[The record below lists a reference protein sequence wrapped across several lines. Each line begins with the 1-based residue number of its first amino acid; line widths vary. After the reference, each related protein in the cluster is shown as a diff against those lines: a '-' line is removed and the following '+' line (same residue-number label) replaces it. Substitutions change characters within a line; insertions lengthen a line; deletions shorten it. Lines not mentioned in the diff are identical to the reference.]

1 MPRREGRDK
10 MADQCLATV
19 TLGPGQTEVREFG
32 LPAIGADDALMRVE
46 AAGVCGSDW
55 PFFAGIQRH
64 SRPAAEAPQP
74 RIQGHENVGR
84 IVKIGA
90 AAAERWGIAEGDRV
104 VVEEF
109 IPCGHCRL
117 CRTGNYRICEASDVM
132 AGAAEGTYLRYGS
145 VPVTVAPSL
154 WGGYSQYQYLH
165 PQSLVYR
172 IAEHVPA
179 VVAPL
184 FIPISNGIRWTVQEG
199 GVSIGS
205 TVVVQG
211 PGQHGL
217 GCVVAAKYAGAA
229 CIIVTGLARD
239 ARRFAVARQLGAHY
253 TIDVEHEDAVARV
266 REITGGALADCV
278 LDVSAGVTEPVA
290 VAPDLT
296 RKLGTIILAGAKYGP
311 VPNFYSSKLH
321 QKELTMKGVR
331 GHDLRSVEPAIR
343 LIESGT
349 FPLEQM
355 CTHTYSLADVGRALS
370 TVGGQG
376 DPDSIHVSVVPDGN

>member
-1 MPRREGRDK
+1 MSE
-10 MADQCLATV
+10 QCLATV
-19 TLGPGQTEVREFG
+19 TLGPGKTEVREFP
-32 LPAIGADDALMRVE
+32 LPEIGSDDALMQVE

-55 PFFAGIQRH
+55 PFFAGIQREG
-64 SRPAAEAPQP
+64 RKAPEAAQP

-90 AAAERWGIAEGDRV
+90 EAAKRWGVREGDRV

-117 CRTGNYRICEASDVM
+117 CRTGNYRICDASDVM
-132 AGAAEGTYLRYGS
+132 AGAEEGTYLRYGS
-145 VPVTVAPSL
+145 VPITVAPTL

-165 PQSLVYR
+165 PNSLVYR
-172 IAEHVPA
+172 IAEHVPS

-184 FIPISNGIRWTVQEG
+184 FIPISNGIRWTVHEG
-199 GVSIGS
+199 GAGIGS

-217 GCVVAAKYAGAA
+217 GCVVAAKFAGAA
-229 CIIVTGLARD
+229 CIIVSGMARD
-239 ARRFAVARQLGAHY
+239 TLRFEVARQLGATH
-253 TIDVEHEDAVARV
+253 TIDVEHEDLVARV
-266 REITGGALADCV
+266 REITGGALADVV
-278 LDVSAGVTEPVA
+278 LDVSAGATEPVA
-290 VAPDLT
+290 IAADLA

-311 VPNFYSSKLH
+311 VPSFFSTRIH

-331 GHDLRSVEPAIR
+331 GHDVRSVEPAIA
-343 LIESGT
+343 LIESGA
-349 FPLEQM
+349 FPLERM
-355 CTHTYSLADVGRALS
+355 CTHSYSLEGVGRALS

-376 DPDSIHVSVVPDGN
+376 DRDSIHVSVVPW